1 MTDKPRKKVM
11 AKPIVRNTIQSFSE
25 PLLHKIAT
33 KLVADDSMFIPQYQ
47 KDSVSVNLIAN
58 IPEGKIQIPHRGTAV
73 IDCGI
78 SLELI
83 PGYKAAISATRE
95 WAEIGLICSP
105 QFIANGRVKVIVN
118 NIGRQ
123 VILIQHGV
131 QIAQMVIEPVYLFN
145 WDLGK
150 I

>member
-11 AKPIVRNTIQSFSE
+11 AKPIVRNIIQSFSE

-78 SLELI
+78 SLELT
-83 PGYKAAISATRE
+83 PGYKAVISVTRE
-95 WAEIGLICSP
+95 WAEIGLICST
-105 QFIANGRVKVIVN
+105 QFITNGRVKVIVN

-123 VILIQHGV
+123 VILVQHGV
-131 QIAQMVIEPVYLFN
+131 QIAQMIIEPVYLFN
-145 WDLGK
+145 WDLGGV
-150 I
+150 